1 MFCEKKS
8 RPLRWLMLAS
18 AAVLAAGVAAF
29 VMGGSKKGR
38 RVTRK
43 ARRIGRQVE
52 GLVREELG
60 SLRT

>member
-18 AAVLAAGVAAF
+18 AAF